1 MSKDWSCS
9 CHLGLVC
16 PLKRLD
22 SRQLC
27 GLTKGTISVRTLFS
41 AEERRSDI
49 ASLSLSYSGGI
60 PQTRTERNTV
70 SGFLNKISV
79 PSLWPRQ
86 EHEAQSLIYQSC
98 PPDDPGAPSHTRGP
112 LLLLTRLSEDGSPI
126 WFLKHGHHIYTH
138 LPASELAGRL
148 WL

>member
-1 MSKDWSCS
+1 MSTDWSCS

-22 SRQLC
+22 STQLC

-49 ASLSLSYSGGI
+49 ASLSLTLGGS
-60 PQTRTERNTV
+60 PKPEQRGTV
-70 SGFLNKISV
+70 LGFLNKTFV
-79 PSLWPRQ
+79 PSLRPRQ
-86 EHEAQSLIYQSC
+86 EHEAQSLIHQSC
-98 PPDDPGAPSHTRGP
+98 PPDDLGAPSHTQGP
-112 LLLLTRLSEDGSPI
+112 LLPLTCLSQDGSPI
-126 WFLKHGHHIYTH
+126 WFFKHGHHTYTH

>member
-1 MSKDWSCS
+1 MSKDRSCS

-49 ASLSLSYSGGI
+49 ASFSYSGGI

-70 SGFLNKISV
+70 LGFLNKTSV
-79 PSLWPRQ
+79 PSLRTRQ
-86 EHEAQSLIYQSC
+86 EHEAVAHPPVL
-98 PPDDPGAPSHTRGP
+98 PPDDPGAPSHIQGP
-112 LLLLTRLSEDGSPI
+112 LLPLTRLSEDGSPI
-126 WFLKHGHHIYTH
+126 WFLKHGHHTHTH